1 MQTAHAAAFDADHP
15 DATPAGENRSGRAQ
29 WDRRGMTVRCAA
41 ESMHMAIAVPAS
53 LKALHESL
61 HATLKRATR
70 EPGRTGEAARKLIHH
85 LERQFA
91 REEEFALPALA
102 LLPALSRG
110 EVAPDQR
117 DAVRLVD
124 QLSDERASL
133 LEAYR
138 GIRVELRAFAGA
150 AEAEGKPE
158 YLDLIE
164 DLVMYARLAEEVLY
178 PAALLAAAFIRREDG
193 QTKP

>member
-1 MQTAHAAAFDADHP
+1 V
-15 DATPAGENRSGRAQ
+15 EL
-29 WDRRGMTVRCAA
+29 
-41 ESMHMAIAVPAS
+41 AVPAS

-61 HATLKRATR
+61 HATLQRATR
-70 EPGRTGEAARKLIHH
+70 EPGRTGEVARKLMRL

-102 LLPALSRG
+102 LLPALARG
-110 EVAPDQR
+110 ERVPGGGETL
-117 DAVRLVD
+117 RLVD
-124 QLSDERASL
+124 KLADERSSL

-138 GIRVELRAFAGA
+138 GIRVELRALAGA

-158 YLDLIE
+158 YLSVVE

-178 PAALLAAAFIRREDG
+178 PAALLAGAFIRREG
-193 QTKP
+193 GLEKI